1 MRMKRRFWIA
11 FSLGLFLAGLLSL
24 NVAPVQ
30 GVKTS
35 RFDQLTQGVNLAH
48 WFAQAPLTAKNFQTR
63 ITAQDIQYL
72 KTLGFKHVRL
82 PLDPEVLWNDSDPK
96 QLKAKNLQYFDD
108 ALDLILSRD
117 LAVIVDLHPKAN
129 FKQRLYR
136 DSEFVSEVAQF
147 WQALA
152 EHLSDRSPER
162 VFLEVLNEPD
172 VSDPTDWN
180 LIQLKLL
187 AAMRSGAPEHTLIA
201 SANLRVGNN
210 WDEIKALEALLPV
223 KDPNVVYN
231 FHFYQPKP
239 FVSQGAEWGWKVLQH
254 YQNVPY
260 PSSPKA
266 VAPLLADIE
275 NPVARKQLQTYGE
288 QQWNVAKLDGQIRRA
303 AAWAK
308 KHRVYLTCNEFGVYR
323 RFAPAESRR
332 AWLHDVRS
340 LLEKY
345 DIGWTVWEYDRG
357 FGFIT
362 RQKDKPIA
370 DQKIVQVL
378 LSKG

>member
-1 MRMKRRFWIA
+1 MRIKRRLWIA
-11 FSLGLFLAGLLSL
+11 FSLGLFLAGWLSL
-24 NVAPVQ
+24 NVSPVQ
-30 GVKTS
+30 GVKAS
-35 RFDQLTQGVNLAH
+35 RFHQLTQGVNLAH
-48 WFAQAPLTAKNFQTR
+48 WFAQAPLTAKNFRTR
-63 ITAQDIQYL
+63 ISAQDIRYI

-96 QLKAKNLQYFDD
+96 RLKAKNLQYLDD
-108 ALDLILSRD
+108 ALDQILNED

-129 FKQRLYR
+129 FKRRLYR
-136 DSEFVSEVAQF
+136 DSEFVSDVAQF

-152 EHLSDRSPER
+152 EHLSQRSPER

-172 VSDPTDWN
+172 VSDPTQWN

-187 AAMRSGAPEHTLIA
+187 AAMRSGAPKHTLVA
-201 SANLRVGNN
+201 SANLRVGND

-266 VAPLLADIE
+266 VAPLLASIE
-275 NPVARKQLQTYGE
+275 DSAARKHLQTYG
-288 QQWNVAKLDGQIRRA
+288 QQKWNASKLENQIRRA

-308 KHRVYLTCNEFGVYR
+308 KHHVDLTCNEFGVYR
-323 RFAPAESRR
+323 RFAPADSRR
-332 AWLHDVRS
+332 AWLQDVRS

-345 DIGWTVWEYDRG
+345 DIGWTVWEYDSG
-357 FGFIT
+357 FGVVK

-370 DQKIVQVL
+370 DQKIVQAL
-378 LSKG
+378 LRKG